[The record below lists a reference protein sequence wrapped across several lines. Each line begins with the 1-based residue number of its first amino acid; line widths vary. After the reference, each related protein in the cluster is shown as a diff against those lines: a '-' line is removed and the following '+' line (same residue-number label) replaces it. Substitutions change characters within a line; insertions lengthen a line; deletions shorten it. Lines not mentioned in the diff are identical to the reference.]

1 MSDNFSSSQTIRK
14 TVLRTHGGVVAS
26 QHRKAAE
33 AGAAVLAAGGDAV
46 DAAVATSFAA
56 GVAEPWMSGPMGGG
70 AMVIYRADED
80 RARVVHFGM
89 RSPAALDPA
98 AYPLAGGG
106 QVSADLFPW
115 PAVVD
120 DMNCRG
126 AKAVAVPGVV
136 AGMSEAH
143 AAYGRLSWGEVLQP
157 AVTLAEAGLALDW
170 YTTLMITGSAR
181 WLSRDPDAARM
192 FLDEG
197 QWPKAGNWAT
207 AENNRIALTQQ
218 ALTLAQLA
226 EEGAGAFYG
235 GDIGATLV
243 NDVQRKGGFLALR
256 DLLDY
261 RAQWLE
267 PQRVAYRGG
276 VIHVTPEMTAGP
288 SLARCLGR
296 LETLI
301 EPHGHP
307 DADTYL
313 AYAKVLRDEYE
324 WRLGNMGDNEDPR
337 APACTTHFSVVD
349 RHGNMCAVT
358 QTLLSAF
365 GSHVVSPG
373 TGMLLNN
380 GIMWFDPEPGKPNSL
395 GPGKRCL
402 MNICPVVGQHN
413 GRAFALGAS
422 GGRKILPAV
431 MQLVSFLVDYGLS
444 LEDAFHHARID
455 ASTETIMID
464 PALPPA
470 VQAAIAER
478 FPHALAKR
486 TCYPYAFA
494 CPAGVLRDGEGNQGC
509 TEIMSP
515 WGDTAFEEHATWPS
529 A

>member
-1 MSDNFSSSQTIRK
+1 MSDNFSSTQTIRK
-14 TVLRTHGGVVAS
+14 TVLRSAGGLVAS

-46 DAAVATSFAA
+46 DAAVATAFAA

-89 RSPAALDPA
+89 RSPGALDPA
-98 AYPLAGGG
+98 AYSLAGGG

-120 DMNCRG
+120 DLNCRG
-126 AKAVAVPGVV
+126 AKAVAVPGMV

-143 AAYGRLSWGEVLQP
+143 GAYGRLSWREVLQP
-157 AVTLAEAGLALDW
+157 AVSLAEAGLPLDW

-181 WLSRDPDAARM
+181 WLARDPDAARM
-192 FLDEG
+192 FLDDG
-197 QWPKAGNWAT
+197 QWPKAGNWTDA
-207 AENNRIALTQQ
+207 AGNRIALTQQ

-226 EEGAGAFYG
+226 EEGASCFYG
-235 GDIGATLV
+235 GDIGATLAQ
-243 NDVQRKGGFLALR
+243 DVQDKGGFLSLH
-256 DLLDY
+256 DLLAY
-261 RAQWLE
+261 RAEWFE

-276 VIHVTPEMTAGP
+276 AIHVTPHMTAGP
-288 SLARCLGR
+288 SLARCLANLER
-296 LETLI
+296 LVT
-301 EPHGHP
+301 PRGQP

-313 AYAKVLRDEYE
+313 AYAKVLRDEYAY
-324 WRLGNMGDNEDPR
+324 RLGSMGDNEDPR

-395 GPGKRCL
+395 GPDKRCL
-402 MNICPVVGQHN
+402 MNICPVVGQHE
-413 GRAFALGAS
+413 GRTFALGAS

-431 MQLVSFLVDYGLS
+431 MQLVSFLVDYGYT
-444 LEDAFHHARID
+444 LEEAFHHARID
-455 ASTETIMID
+455 ASTDTIMVD
-464 PALPPA
+464 PLLSPAIKAAL
-470 VQAAIAER
+470 AER
-478 FPHALAKR
+478 FPHALATR
-486 TCYPYAFA
+486 TCYPYAYA
-494 CPAGVLRDGEGNQGC
+494 CPAGVLRDEGGNQGC

-515 WGDTAFEEHATWPS
+515 WGDTALEEHASWPP